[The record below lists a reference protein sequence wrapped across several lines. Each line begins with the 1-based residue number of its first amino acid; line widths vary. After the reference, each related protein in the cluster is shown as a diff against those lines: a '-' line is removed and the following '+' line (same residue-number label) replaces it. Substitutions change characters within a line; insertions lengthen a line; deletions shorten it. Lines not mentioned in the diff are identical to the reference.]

1 MGGVVVEGMEL
12 QLQSWS
18 RSEVA
23 IGCEGVGVVT
33 GVFVAE
39 DSEGWLGF
47 PDEVGRGVLLR
58 GAGVIRMLN

>member
-1 MGGVVVEGMEL
+1 MVEGMES
-12 QLQSWS
+12 QLQSRS

-33 GVFVAE
+33 GVLVAE
-39 DSEGWLGF
+39 DSEDWLGC

-58 GAGVIRMLN
+58 GAGLIRMLN